1 MLRLFSHRILIALAP
16 DSLALLRVSG
26 GVRPRVSE
34 KRTLACDPAA
44 GSQPWQ
50 GAVAAL
56 EQVAGETRDANAE
69 VTVVLSNHFAR
80 FTLVPWSE
88 GLGNAEEETAF
99 VRYCFARVHGERSK
113 EWDLR
118 LSPTPTGSTR
128 IASAIDSSLV
138 QALRAAFPAAARAK
152 LVSVQPYLMSA
163 FNRWRRDIKGERAWF
178 LLVEPQ
184 RACLARLEGGRWSA
198 VRNTRGN
205 FDEPGQ
211 WAGLLDRERH
221 RVGGDEASEDVYVH
235 APRNG
240 KALSVEGEGWTFKSL
255 ALAQAEGLAPAD
267 LEPFAMALCAL

>member
-1 MLRLFSHRILIALAP
+1 VLRLFSHRILIALAP

-99 VRYCFARVHGERSK
+99 VRYCFAKVHGERSK

-221 RVGGDEASEDVYVH
+221 RVGGDAASEGVYVH

-240 KALSVEGEGWTFKSL
+240 IAFPIEGEGWSFRSL
-255 ALAQAEGLAPAD
+255 ALAPAEGLAPA
-267 LEPFAMALCAL
+267 ESQPFAMALCAL

>member
-1 MLRLFSHRILIALAP
+1 MLRLSSDRILIALAP

-26 GVRPRVSE
+26 GARPRVSE
-34 KRTLACDPAA
+34 KLTIACDPALGTA
-44 GSQPWQ
+44 PWQ
-50 GAVAAL
+50 GAAAAL
-56 EQVAGETRDANAE
+56 GELASETRDANAA

-80 FTLVPWSE
+80 FILVPWSE

-99 VRYCFARVHGERSK
+99 VRYCFAKVHGERSK
-113 EWDLR
+113 DWDLR
-118 LSPTPTGSTR
+118 LNPTPSGSAR

-138 QALRAAFPAAARAK
+138 QAVRAAFPASARAK

-163 FNRWRRDIKGERAWF
+163 YNRWRQDIKGERAWF

-205 FDEPGQ
+205 FDEPDQ

-221 RVGGDEASEDVYVH
+221 RVGGDEASEGVYVH

-240 KALSVEGEGWTFKSL
+240 NAAPVEGEGWSFRSL
-255 ALAQAEGLAPAD
+255 ELTRAEGLAPA
-267 LEPFAMALCAL
+267 ESQPFAMALCAL

>member
-1 MLRLFSHRILIALAP
+1 MLRLSSDRILIALAP

-26 GVRPRVSE
+26 GLRPRVSE
-34 KRTLACDPAA
+34 KRTVACDPAA

-56 EQVAGETRDANAE
+56 EQVAEETRHTNAK

-80 FTLVPWSE
+80 FILVPWSE
-88 GLGNAEEETAF
+88 SLKNAEEETAF
-99 VRYCFARVHGERSK
+99 VRYCFAKVHGERSK

-118 LSPTPTGSTR
+118 LSPTPTGSAR

-138 QALRAAFPAAARAK
+138 QAVRAAFPAAARAK

-163 FNRWRRDIKGERAWF
+163 FNRWRKDIKGERAWF

-184 RACLARLEGGRWSA
+184 RACLARLEGGRWSV
-198 VRNTRGN
+198 VRNARGT
-205 FDEPGQ
+205 FDEPRQ

-221 RVGGDEASEDVYVH
+221 RVGGDEASEGVYVH

-240 KALSVEGEGWTFKSL
+240 NALPVEGEEWSFRSL
-255 ALAQAEGLAPAD
+255 ALAPAEGLAPA
-267 LEPFAMALCAL
+267 ESQPFAMALCAL

>member
-1 MLRLFSHRILIALAP
+1 MLRLSSDRILIALAP

-34 KRTLACDPAA
+34 KRTVACDPAA

-50 GAVAAL
+50 GAVAGL
-56 EQVAGETRDANAE
+56 QRLTEGTRDANAQ

-80 FTLVPWSE
+80 FILVPWSE
-88 GLGNAEEETAF
+88 GLGNSEEETAF
-99 VRYCFARVHGERSK
+99 VRYCFAKVHGERSK

-118 LSPTPTGSTR
+118 LSPTPTGATR

-138 QALRAAFPAAARAK
+138 QAVRAAFPASARAK

-163 FNRWRRDIKGERAWF
+163 YNRWRQDIKGERAWF

-184 RACLARLEGGRWSA
+184 RACVARLEGGRWSA

-221 RVGGDEASEDVYVH
+221 RVGGDESSEGVYVH

-240 KALSVEGEGWTFKSL
+240 NSLSVEGKGWTFRSL
-255 ALAQAEGLAPAD
+255 ALAPAEGLAPAES
-267 LEPFAMALCAL
+267 EPFAMALCAL

>member
-1 MLRLFSHRILIALAP
+1 MLRLSSDRILIALAP

-34 KRTLACDPAA
+34 KRTIACDPALGA
-44 GSQPWQ
+44 APWQ

-56 EQVAGETRDANAE
+56 GELASETRDANAA

-80 FTLVPWSE
+80 FILVPWSE

-99 VRYCFARVHGERSK
+99 VRYCFAKVHGERSK
-113 EWDLR
+113 DWDLR
-118 LSPTPTGSTR
+118 LSPAPTGSAR
-128 IASAIDSSLV
+128 IASAIDTSLV
-138 QALRAAFPAAARAK
+138 QAVRAAFPASARAK
-152 LVSVQPYLMSA
+152 LVSVQPYLMA
-163 FNRWRRDIKGERAWF
+163 AYNRWRKDIKGERAWF
-178 LLVEPQ
+178 LLVEPR
-184 RACLARLEGGRWSA
+184 RACLARLESGRWSA

-221 RVGGDEASEDVYVH
+221 RVGGDEASEGVYVH

-240 KALSVEGEGWTFKSL
+240 NAIAVEGESWSFRSL
-255 ALAQAEGLAPAD
+255 ELVPAEGLAPA
-267 LEPFAMALCAL
+267 ESQPFAMALCAL

>member
-1 MLRLFSHRILIALAP
+1 VLRLSSDRILIALAP

-26 GVRPRVSE
+26 GLRPRVSE
-34 KRTLACDPAA
+34 KRTVACDPAFGA
-44 GSQPWQ
+44 QPWQ

-56 EQVAGETRDANAE
+56 EQVAEETRHTNAK

-80 FTLVPWSE
+80 FILVPWSE
-88 GLGNAEEETAF
+88 GLKNAEEETAF
-99 VRYCFARVHGERSK
+99 VRYCFAKVHGERSK

-118 LSPTPTGSTR
+118 LSPTPTGSAR

-138 QALRAAFPAAARAK
+138 QAVRAAFPAAARAK

-163 FNRWRRDIKGERAWF
+163 FNRWRKDIKGERAWF

-184 RACLARLEGGRWSA
+184 RACLARLEGGRWSV
-198 VRNTRGN
+198 VRNARGT
-205 FDEPGQ
+205 FDEPRQ

-221 RVGGDEASEDVYVH
+221 RVGGDEASEGVYVH

-240 KALSVEGEGWTFKSL
+240 NALPVEGEEWSFRSL
-255 ALAQAEGLAPAD
+255 ALAPAEGLAPA
-267 LEPFAMALCAL
+267 ESQPFAIALCAL

>member
-1 MLRLFSHRILIALAP
+1 VLRLSSDRILIALAP

-26 GVRPRVSE
+26 GIRPRVSE
-34 KRTLACDPAA
+34 KRTVACDPAP
-44 GSQPWQ
+44 GSQPWL
-50 GAVAAL
+50 GAVSGL
-56 EQVAGETRDANAE
+56 QRLTEGTKDANAE

-80 FTLVPWSE
+80 FTLIPWSE

-99 VRYCFARVHGERSK
+99 VRYCFAKVHGERSK

-118 LSPTPTGSTR
+118 LSPAPNGSAR
-128 IASAIDSSLV
+128 LASAIDSSLM
-138 QALRAAFPAAARAK
+138 QALRAAFPASARAK
-152 LVSVQPYLMSA
+152 LVSVQPYLMA
-163 FNRWRRDIKGERAWF
+163 AYNRWRKDIKGERAWF

-221 RVGGDEASEDVYVH
+221 RVGGDEASEGVYVH

-240 KALSVEGEGWTFKSL
+240 NAIPVEGESWTFRSL
-255 ALAQAEGLAPAD
+255 ELVPAEGLAPA
-267 LEPFAMALCAL
+267 ESQPFAMALCAL

>member
-1 MLRLFSHRILIALAP
+1 VLRLSRDRILIALAP

-26 GVRPRVSE
+26 GLRPRVSE
-34 KRTLACDPAA
+34 KRTVACDPALGA
-44 GSQPWQ
+44 QPWQ

-56 EQVAGETRDANAE
+56 EQVAEETRHTNAK

-80 FTLVPWSE
+80 FILVPWSE
-88 GLGNAEEETAF
+88 GLKNAEEETAF
-99 VRYCFARVHGERSK
+99 VRYCFAKVHGERSK

-118 LSPTPTGSTR
+118 LSPTPTGSAR

-138 QALRAAFPAAARAK
+138 QAVRAAFPAAARAK

-163 FNRWRRDIKGERAWF
+163 FNRWRKDIKGERAWF

-184 RACLARLEGGRWSA
+184 RACLARLEGGRWSV
-198 VRNTRGN
+198 VRNARGT
-205 FDEPGQ
+205 FDEPRQ

-221 RVGGDEASEDVYVH
+221 RVGGDEASEGVYVH

-240 KALSVEGEGWTFKSL
+240 TALPVEGEEWSFRSL
-255 ALAQAEGLAPAD
+255 ALAPAEGLAPA
-267 LEPFAMALCAL
+267 ESQPFAMALCAL

>member
-1 MLRLFSHRILIALAP
+1 MLRLSRDRILIALAP

-26 GVRPRVSE
+26 GLRPRVSE
-34 KRTLACDPAA
+34 KRTVACDPAL
-44 GSQPWQ
+44 GTQPWQ

-56 EQVAGETRDANAE
+56 EQVAEETRHTNAK

-80 FTLVPWSE
+80 FILVPWSE
-88 GLGNAEEETAF
+88 GLKNAEEETAF
-99 VRYCFARVHGERSK
+99 VRYCFAKVHGERSK

-118 LSPTPTGSTR
+118 LSPTPTGSAR

-138 QALRAAFPAAARAK
+138 QAVRAAFPAAARAK

-163 FNRWRRDIKGERAWF
+163 FNRWRKDIKGERAWF

-184 RACLARLEGGRWSA
+184 RACLARLEGGRWSV
-198 VRNTRGN
+198 VRNARGT
-205 FDEPGQ
+205 FDEPRQ

-221 RVGGDEASEDVYVH
+221 RVGGDEASEGVYVH

-240 KALSVEGEGWTFKSL
+240 NALPVEGEEWSFRSL
-255 ALAQAEGLAPAD
+255 ALAPAEGLAPA
-267 LEPFAMALCAL
+267 ESQPFAMALCAL

>member
-1 MLRLFSHRILIALAP
+1 MLRLSSDRILIALAP

-26 GVRPRVSE
+26 GGRPRVSE
-34 KRTLACDPAA
+34 KRTIACDPAA

-50 GAVAAL
+50 GAVAGL
-56 EQVAGETRDANAE
+56 QRLTEGTRDANAE

-99 VRYCFARVHGERSK
+99 VRYCFAKIHGERSK

-118 LSPTPTGSTR
+118 LSPAPTGSTR

-138 QALRAAFPAAARAK
+138 QAVRAAFPASARAK

-163 FNRWRRDIKGERAWF
+163 YNRWRKDIKGERAWF

-205 FDEPGQ
+205 FDEPSQ
-211 WAGLLDRERH
+211 WAGLLDLERH
-221 RVGGDEASEDVYVH
+221 RVGGDEASEGVYVH

-240 KALSVEGEGWTFKSL
+240 IAAPVEGEGWSFRSL
-255 ALAQAEGLAPAD
+255 ELTRPEGLAPA
-267 LEPFAMALCAL
+267 ESQPFAMALCAL